1 MNGRTLVNRDPAM
14 AALMGAFAVSAIAA
28 GGDFGT
34 EGEFSFGDDYGDD
47 VGFGDDDVG
56 FGAAAHH
63 HMAHAAPKPT
73 AAQAIAAY
81 HKHHAQKSHG
91 KRRQM
96 LLDPNAGSDVK
107 IERYSFSLSDT
118 ATFGTAA
125 AMTSALSGAPDT
137 DFRPQIVTMNAPFPG
152 FAYIQNIKVAN
163 VSVTVGPG
171 LEDAYNYSAASWGRS
186 LDMPTL
192 TPANRATVSGS
203 YTAFVPPGYV
213 QGTTYTFG
221 VNFKGPALLA
231 GGLGNL

>member
-1 MNGRTLVNRDPAM
+1 MNGRTLVNRDPAL
-14 AALMGAFAVSAIAA
+14 AALMGANANA
-28 GGDFGT
+28 DFGI

-47 VGFGDDDVG
+47 VGFGDEMG
-56 FGAAAHH
+56 FGAAAH
-63 HMAHAAPKPT
+63 AHAVHHAVPKPT
-73 AAQAIAAY
+73 ASQAIAAY
-81 HKHHAQKSHG
+81 HAHHAQKAHG
-91 KRRQM
+91 KARQR
-96 LLDPNAGSDVK
+96 LLDPNGGSDVK

-118 ATFGTAA
+118 AILGTAS
-125 AMTSALSGAPDT
+125 AMSSALSGAPDT

-152 FAYIQNIKVAN
+152 FAFIQNIKVAN

-213 QGTTYTFG
+213 QGSSYTFG